1 MSDIT
6 FGIVSIFVLLLFFLT
21 GTEIAFAIGII
32 GFIGYAYLV
41 SFGGAM
47 NVLAKDIFDTFTSY
61 GFTVIPLFVLMGQ
74 VAYHS
79 GTARKMYDASYRFVG
94 HIPGGLAMTTVVGA
108 TLFKSMC
115 GSTFATVVAFSSIA
129 VPEMLRYG
137 YSKKLATGLV
147 ATVGTLGIILPPS
160 VVLIIFGLV
169 TEQSIGRLFLAGVV
183 PGFMLALF
191 FMGVTWGWVK
201 IDPAVA
207 PRGEK
212 FTWKE
217 RARVTPEFLPV
228 VIIFILVIGGLM
240 KGLFSPT
247 EAGSIGLAAVL
258 ILAVVKEKFKIRNLL
273 KPIDESLRTACMVL
287 MLIACST
294 IFGHFLT
301 ITEIPLV
308 AADWTAGLAINRH
321 IIMFFIIIIY
331 LIGGSFIDDL
341 AFMILA
347 TPIFYPIIVKLGF
360 DPIWFGIII
369 GITIMIGVVIPPVAI
384 GVFLVKQIT
393 GEPFNVIYAGVYP
406 YLVSLVVAL
415 ILLFMFPGI
424 ATFLPNIFMGT
435 Q

>member
-6 FGIVSIFVLLLFFLT
+6 FGILSILVLLSFFFT
-21 GTEIAFAIGII
+21 GIEIALAIGIM

-47 NVLAKDIFDTFTSY
+47 NVLAKDIFDTFVSY

-74 VAYHS
+74 VAFHS
-79 GTARKMYDASYRFVG
+79 GTARKIYGASYKFVG
-94 HIPGGLAMTTVVGA
+94 HIPGGLGMTTIIGA
-108 TLFKSMC
+108 TFFKAMC
-115 GSTFATVVAFSSIA
+115 GSTFATVVAFSGIA

-147 ATVGTLGIILPPS
+147 ATIGTLGIILPPS
-160 VVLIIFGLV
+160 IVLIIFGLI
-169 TEQSIGRLFLAGVV
+169 TEQSIGRLFLAGTV
-183 PGFMLALF
+183 PGLMISLLF
-191 FMGVTWGWVK
+191 IGVTYGWASRN
-201 IDPAVA
+201 PLVA

-212 FTWKE
+212 FSWKE
-217 RARVTPEFLPV
+217 RMRSAPELLWVIGIFFLV
-228 VIIFILVIGGLM
+228 VGGLM

-258 ILAVVKEKFKIRNLL
+258 ILAFAKERFKVKNLI

-287 MLIACST
+287 LLIACST

-301 ITEIPLV
+301 ITEIPLI
-308 AADWTAGLAINRH
+308 AADWTAGLAVNRYLVM
-321 IIMFFIIIIY
+321 IFIIFIY

-347 TPIFYPIIVKLGF
+347 TPIFYPIVMKLGF

-369 GITIMIGVVIPPVAI
+369 GITLMIGIVVPPMAI

-393 GEPFNVIYAGVYP
+393 KEPFKVIYSGVYP
-406 YLVSLVVAL
+406 YLAGLIAAL
-415 ILLFMFPGI
+415 ILLFFFPEI
-424 ATFLPNIFMGT
+424 ATFLPDWLMGKG
-435 Q
+435 